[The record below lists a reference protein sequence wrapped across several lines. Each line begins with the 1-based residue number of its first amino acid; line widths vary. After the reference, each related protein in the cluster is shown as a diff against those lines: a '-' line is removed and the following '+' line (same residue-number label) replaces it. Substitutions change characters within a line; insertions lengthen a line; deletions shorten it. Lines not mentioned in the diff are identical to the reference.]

1 MLPAEEEE
9 EEVTSWEPRQIWPN
23 DTSSIILLPCPV
35 PLTSRARQLLSLEVE
50 RRHRWAR
57 QLRFGYEE
65 SPFKLFLAN
74 CDIASCRR
82 LSESVR
88 AEIATQRKNHPKMIH
103 GEVA

>member
-9 EEVTSWEPRQIWPN
+9 LTSWEPRQIWPN
-23 DTSSIILLPCPV
+23 DTSSIILLPS

-65 SPFKLFLAN
+65 SPFKLFFGKL
-74 CDIASCRR
+74 
-82 LSESVR
+82 
-88 AEIATQRKNHPKMIH
+88 
-103 GEVA
+103 